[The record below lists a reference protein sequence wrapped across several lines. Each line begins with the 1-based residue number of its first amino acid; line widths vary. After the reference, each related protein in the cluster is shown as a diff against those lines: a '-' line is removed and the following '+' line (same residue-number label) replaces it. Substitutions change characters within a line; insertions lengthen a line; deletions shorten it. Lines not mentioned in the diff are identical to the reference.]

1 MIKIKANICTTCPK
15 LTSACSNLA
24 RTRTPRIYVFVC
36 LFCSCI
42 VGGKYLLS
50 KLVMESFLFQA
61 NHRSVSLRWWPAL
74 GIVSAY
80 HMIKKN
86 SIVPH
91 FPTCQ
96 AALRGKQAIP
106 TRFQDDLMEQDGQA
120 GDMQGGL
127 LLLPD
132 LDRLLALVVV
142 LLHGGLVHQAARSRL
157 PLCSLSQH
165 LVVPVRTKRN

>member
-1 MIKIKANICTTCPK
+1 
-15 LTSACSNLA
+15 
-24 RTRTPRIYVFVC
+24 
-36 LFCSCI
+36 
-42 VGGKYLLS
+42 
-50 KLVMESFLFQA
+50 
-61 NHRSVSLRWWPAL
+61 
-74 GIVSAY
+74 
-80 HMIKKN
+80 MIKKMFF
-86 SIVPH
+86 SVTSH

-106 TRFQDDLMEQDGQA
+106 TRFQEDLMEQDGQA

-132 LDRLLALVVV
+132 LNRLLALVVV

-165 LVVPVRTKRN
+165 LVVPVRTTRNHIISKREAADLVMKSICSALACSLRAATWRKRTPVVTFLKKKSLRFPKNAIMQNAI

>member
-96 AALRGKQAIP
+96 AALRGKQAKMTWWNKMDKRATCKAASYSSLTSTCSSP
-106 TRFQDDLMEQDGQA
+106 SWLSSSMAAWCTKLRGRAF
-120 GDMQGGL
+120 
-127 LLLPD
+127 
-132 LDRLLALVVV
+132 RS
-142 LLHGGLVHQAARSRL
+142 ARS
-157 PLCSLSQH
+157 LSISSFLWEQ
-165 LVVPVRTKRN
+165 REIR

>member
-1 MIKIKANICTTCPK
+1 MIKIKANICTACPK

-96 AALRGKQAIP
+96 AALRGKQAKMTWRNKMDKRATCKAVSYSSLTSTGSSP
-106 TRFQDDLMEQDGQA
+106 SWLSSSMAAWCTKLRGRAF
-120 GDMQGGL
+120 
-127 LLLPD
+127 
-132 LDRLLALVVV
+132 RS
-142 LLHGGLVHQAARSRL
+142 ARS
-157 PLCSLSQH
+157 LSISSFLWEQQEI
-165 LVVPVRTKRN
+165 R